1 MVAEPIERIDRHK
14 DGSLKAKGTTLNDVL
29 TGYWVWFRKDGTKM
43 RSGYFEN
50 GKQTGE
56 WTTYDASGKVVKVT
70 RMKSPR

>member
-1 MVAEPIERIDRHK
+1 MVAKPIERHK
-14 DGSLKAKGTTLNDVL
+14 DGSVKAKGTTLNDVL
-29 TGYWVWFRKDGTKM
+29 TGYREWYRKDGTKM

-56 WTTYDASGKVVKVT
+56 WTTYDATGKFVKVT